1 MGIASGLLTG
11 LLFGYVLQRSHICFA
26 GLVRDIYLQKQSY
39 NIVLFFSIACIEGTI
54 YYAMAASGLVRIA
67 SFLPPFSLLSV
78 AIGSFLFGMGAVMC
92 NGCLT
97 ATLVKCGDGRVSGWI
112 YLAVFMASA
121 YFFAAG
127 HGIGFSKAARRIAVV
142 EDALTVRTT
151 VIPLALFGLA
161 AAALCFVMVKHARN
175 DSYRPFEK
183 HEFTGLRHVL
193 FEKPWLR
200 EAGPAGTGLVLG
212 FAFLISSMTGRY
224 FGVAITTPVMSW
236 IYMFTKPAETCG
248 GCNPYDEHFGWG
260 SLLVLGI
267 ILGSF
272 LTAKISGEFKII
284 KPHKSEVFR
293 GMAGAALMGWGAMWG
308 LGCLLGNGLVG
319 IAQLSVKSWYALI
332 FLAAGI
338 WTATRIFFAPLLK
351 E

>member
-1 MGIASGLLTG
+1 MIITG
-11 LLFGYVLQRSHICFA
+11 LILGIVFGYVLSRSHICFT
-26 GLVRDIYLQKQSY
+26 GLIRDIYLQKNRY
-39 NIVLFFSIACIEGTI
+39 NIVLFLAIICIEGLI
-54 YYAMAASGLVRIA
+54 YYTLVAAGAVRMASY
-67 SFLPPFSLLSV
+67 LPPFSLLTV
-78 AIGSFLFGMGAVMC
+78 AVGSFAFGMGAVMC

-97 ATLVKCGDGRVSGWI
+97 ATLVKCGDGRLSGWI

-142 EDALTVRTT
+142 DDALAIRTT
-151 VIPLALFGLA
+151 MIPMVIFTLAVIL
-161 AAALCFVMVKHARN
+161 LCVLMR
-175 DSYRPFEK
+175 
-183 HEFTGLRHVL
+183 RHMLSDFYQGYDASKYSGIRHLL
-193 FEKPWLR
+193 FEKEWKR
-200 EAGPAGTGLVLG
+200 EGGPIGVGIVLG
-212 FAFLISSMTGRY
+212 VAFFVSSLIGRY

-236 IYMFTKPAETCG
+236 IYMFTRPVETCG

-272 LTAKISGEFKII
+272 LTSLLSGEFKII
-284 KPHKSEVFR
+284 KPHRSEILR
-293 GMAGAALMGWGAMWG
+293 GIAGAALMGWGAMWG

-319 IAQLSVKSWYALI
+319 TAQLSLKSWYALV
-332 FLAAGI
+332 FLTAGI

-351 E
+351 D